1 MLLYTLITEDQSSRK
16 FGTSILYQK
25 VFRRVDQGI
34 LFLQIYHSE
43 LIKERQ
49 TVLPRK
55 TNPVLLTTTKTRN
68 DSNIQ

>member
-1 MLLYTLITEDQSSRK
+1 MLLYTLITEGQSSRK

-55 TNPVLLTTTKTRN
+55 TNPVLLTAKTRN
-68 DSNIQ
+68 DSNVQ